1 MVSESAK
8 IPVISSDSSPIQQ
21 RASWVGSAARGIP
34 ITQPLGWIHGV
45 ISVAMAILFLGYAA
59 LFLSGLDGYWFN
71 PSWTTDD
78 AYQQI
83 FPFLE
88 VLHPG
93 RFEGD
98 IPYRMMKGYLT
109 PLHYILGS
117 VFTKAS
123 GSPIMA
129 GHWMMLIQLV
139 LSLGFLGAA
148 VHRFAGTVP
157 ALFSMTWF
165 IHTRE
170 VIQRLTCGLPR
181 GWGAPIIAAFFFF
194 AISEMHVAV
203 LLTLAIGCLL
213 HPPTTMVV
221 AMAYG
226 MLLCLRS
233 LSKERRATYLPRLR
247 GLIVL
252 SPAYIV
258 VTYLSI
264 KMPSDFGAMA
274 SLDVART
281 MPEFDSPGGRF
292 PFVPLLGYVD
302 EWLRFGFQV
311 FYNKWDR
318 PHGIVANLIPIGVL
332 CITLGLALF
341 GFFKKIK
348 IVPLEVLLFGISA
361 ALVHE
366 LSRILAF
373 YLYVPNRHLQIPMAF
388 FFIVVFSTGV
398 WQFICY
404 LSRNQGEEKY
414 VKALL
419 GIALVA
425 FVVVFGSGDGLQG
438 KANFNTYKYQKG
450 RFAEWI
456 RDNTP
461 VTALIAGY
469 PTLVD
474 AVPLFGER
482 RVLISTEMAHPFYRG
497 YYDQIRDR
505 ITASLT
511 AHYAKD
517 LNELYTI
524 VAPLGISY
532 FVFQRDQFYP
542 EALKRASYFKPYD
555 QLVFSL
561 TRGDATQ
568 YAYRQLPKVVDLSVA
583 PFMPFKDATAAV
595 VDIHRLGQY
604 LGRE

>member
-1 MVSESAK
+1 MVSESVKMPA
-8 IPVISSDSSPIQQ
+8 VSPGLSGI
-21 RASWVGSAARGIP
+21 RKGVSRIGSVVRGVP
-34 ITQPLGWIHGV
+34 LSQPFGWIHGV
-45 ISVAMAILFLGYAA
+45 ISVAMAILFVGYAA
-59 LFLSGLDGYWFN
+59 LFISSIDGYWFN

-88 VLHPG
+88 ALHPG

-109 PLHYILGS
+109 PLHYLLGM
-117 VFTKAS
+117 FLTRTS

-148 VHRFAGTVP
+148 VYRFAGTAP
-157 ALFSMTWF
+157 ALFAMTWF
-165 IHTRE
+165 LHTRE

-194 AISEMHVAV
+194 AISEMHLAV
-203 LLTLAIGCLL
+203 LLTLAVGCIL

-233 LSKERRATYLPRLR
+233 LSKESRSVYIPRLR
-247 GLIVL
+247 GLILL

-274 SLDVART
+274 SLDVARS
-281 MPEFDSPGGRF
+281 MPEFDSSGGRF
-292 PFVPLLGYVD
+292 PFVPLLGYFD
-302 EWLRFGFQV
+302 EWLRFGFQA

-318 PHGIVANLIPIGVL
+318 PHGFIALLIPIGVL
-332 CITLGLALF
+332 CVTAGLTLF
-341 GFFKKIK
+341 GFVRKVK

-361 ALVHE
+361 VMVHE
-366 LSRILAF
+366 LSRIFAF

-388 FFIVVFSTGV
+388 FFIVVFSAGIWKV
-398 WQFICY
+398 VCY
-404 LSRNQGEEKY
+404 LCRNQGDGKY
-414 VKALL
+414 VKAFL
-419 GIALVA
+419 GIVIVALVVA
-425 FVVVFGSGDGLQG
+425 FGSGDGLQG

-456 RDNTP
+456 RENTP
-461 VTALIAGY
+461 ATVLVAGY

-482 RVLISTEMAHPFYRG
+482 RVFINTEMAHPFYRG
-497 YYDQIRDR
+497 YYEQIRDR
-505 ITASLT
+505 ITVSLK

-517 LNELYTI
+517 LDELYNI

-532 FVFQRDQFYP
+532 FVFQRDHFYP
-542 EALKRASYFKPYD
+542 EALKKASFFKPYD
-555 QLVFSL
+555 QLVYSL
-561 TRGDATQ
+561 TRGDISS
-568 YAYRQLPKVVDLSVA
+568 YAYRQLPKDVDLSVA
-583 PFMPFKDATAAV
+583 PFMPFKDNVAAV

>member
-1 MVSESAK
+1 MVSESVN
-8 IPVISSDSSPIQQ
+8 IPVASGSSDISRGTSVLLGLPSSQTSGWVSRIVSGSMALLFVTYAAFFISS
-21 RASWVGSAARGIP
+21 
-34 ITQPLGWIHGV
+34 
-45 ISVAMAILFLGYAA
+45 
-59 LFLSGLDGYWFN
+59 LDGYWFD

-109 PLHYILGS
+109 PLHYILGALL
-117 VFTKAS
+117 TRMS

-129 GHWMMLIQLV
+129 GHWIMLIQLLV
-139 LSLGFLGAA
+139 SLGFLGAA
-148 VHRFAGTVP
+148 VYRFAGIAP
-157 ALFSMTWF
+157 AFFAMTWF
-165 IHTRE
+165 LHTRE
-170 VIQRLTCGLPR
+170 VVQRLTCGLPR
-181 GWGAPIIAAFFFF
+181 GWAAPVIAAFFFF
-194 AISEMHVAV
+194 AISEMHLAV
-203 LLTLAIGCLL
+203 LLTLAVGCIL

-233 LSKERRATYLPRLR
+233 FSKESRAVYLPRLR
-247 GLIVL
+247 GLILL

-258 VTYLSI
+258 ATYLSI
-264 KMPSDFGAMA
+264 KMPSDFGSMA
-274 SLDVART
+274 SLYVARS

-292 PFVPLLGYVD
+292 PFVPLVGYFE
-302 EWLRFGFQV
+302 EWWRFGFQV

-318 PHGIVANLIPIGVL
+318 PHGIIAGFIPVGVT
-332 CITLGLALF
+332 CATLGLALY
-341 GFFKKIK
+341 GLVKKVR

-366 LSRILAF
+366 LSRIFAF

-388 FFIVVFSTGV
+388 FFIVVFSTGL
-398 WQFICY
+398 WRLASYIF
-404 LSRNQGEEKY
+404 RNQGEEKY
-414 VKALL
+414 LKALL
-419 GIALVA
+419 GFALLVYI
-425 FVVVFGSGDGLQG
+425 VVFGSGDGLQG

-450 RFAEWI
+450 RFSEWI
-456 RDNTP
+456 RENTP
-461 VTALIAGY
+461 ETALVAGY

-474 AVPLFGER
+474 PVPLFGER
-482 RVLISTEMAHPFYRG
+482 RVFISTEMAHPFYRG

-505 ITASLT
+505 ISVSLR

-517 LNELYTI
+517 LNELYDI
-524 VAPLGISY
+524 VAPLGVSY
-532 FVFQRDQFYP
+532 FVFERDLFYP
-542 EALKRASYFKPYD
+542 EALKKASYFKPYD

-561 TRGDATQ
+561 TRGDVNH
-568 YAYRQLPKVVDLSVA
+568 YAYRQLPREVDLGVA
-583 PFMPFKDATAAV
+583 PFMPFKDNVAAI